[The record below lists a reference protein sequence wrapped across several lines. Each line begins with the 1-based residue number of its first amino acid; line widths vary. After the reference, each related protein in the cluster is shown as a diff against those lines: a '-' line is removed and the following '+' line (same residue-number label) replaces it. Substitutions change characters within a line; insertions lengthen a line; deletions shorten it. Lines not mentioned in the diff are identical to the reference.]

1 MNTQTVLL
9 LHVAASFMAL
19 PLGLV
24 AIKALFAPTPA
35 LWTRWFLGLAAATI
49 LTGFLFPIP
58 SLTPATVVGILG
70 TLVLV
75 GMGIGRTVLG
85 GQALG
90 RRLYA
95 LGLVASTW
103 FLAFVLVAQ
112 AYLKLPPLKAIAP
125 TGTEWPFAV
134 TEMAVLGAFGWIGLR
149 VLRQVR

>member
-1 MNTQTVLL
+1 MDIQTVLL
-9 LHVAASFMAL
+9 LHVATSFMAL

-35 LWTRWFLGLAAATI
+35 LWTGWFLALAVATI

-58 SLTPATVVGILG
+58 ALTPATVVGFLG
-70 TLVLV
+70 TLVLIAMAV
-75 GMGIGRTVLG
+75 ARTALA
-85 GQALG
+85 GQVLG

-95 LGLVASTW
+95 LGLVVSTW

-134 TEMAVLGAFGWIGLR
+134 TELVVLLVFGWIGFR
-149 VLRQVR
+149 VFRRIV